1 MTTTLTGKNQVT
13 VPAEIARQMGLE
25 PGSKLDWTV
34 GEKPG
39 TIVIEVRPSVRQ
51 MLAEAQAIGRR
62 LKNRNLIEELI
73 AERELEME

>member
-13 VPAEIARQMGLE
+13 VPAEIARKMGLE

>member
-1 MTTTLTGKNQVT
+1 
-13 VPAEIARQMGLE
+13 MGLE